1 MVLAALV
8 SAGGG
13 RRRAAQ
19 SRDVSAREEC
29 VEVSCA
35 VAGQAM
41 APRSIFVYLLPVLVM
56 ILSVDSETATTLRTC
71 EPIRVDMCMGLGY
84 NVTGMPNLVGHELQG
99 DADFTLQTFNPLIQY
114 GCSAQLHFFLCSVY
128 VPMCTEKVATPI
140 GPCRGLCESV
150 RARCYPVLQ
159 GFGFTWPAALNCSKF
174 PLLNNHE
181 HMCMEGPGEVGVAPR
196 TGLVSSDVATPAI
209 SRISTVSR
217 TPNVA
222 PCSRYVRHTKYVY
235 ENRTKRCTPLCDAD
249 ILFED
254 SDKYLAEVCLSVC
267 AALCF
272 ISTLVAVL
280 TFLVDSG
287 GGQAKFRYPERPLA
301 FLALCYNL
309 ASVGWG
315 VRAAAGR
322 TAVACSHDT
331 QNPTRLLLSYDGHI
345 NANCAVV
352 FLLLYYFGTAACV
365 W

>member
-1 MVLAALV
+1 MLV
-8 SAGGG
+8 W
-13 RRRAAQ
+13 
-19 SRDVSAREEC
+19 
-29 VEVSCA
+29 
-35 VAGQAM
+35 
-41 APRSIFVYLLPVLVM
+41 
-56 ILSVDSETATTLRTC
+56 SVDSEAAATLRTC
-71 EPIRVDMCMGLGY
+71 EPIRVELCWGLGY
-84 NVTGMPNLVGHELQG
+84 NVTGMPNLVGHELQA

-159 GFGFTWPAALNCSKF
+159 GFGFPWPAALNCSKF

-196 TGLVSSDVATPAI
+196 TPLVPADIATPSV
-209 SRISTVSR
+209 SRISTASR
-217 TPNVA
+217 PSGNA
-222 PCSRYVRHTKYVY
+222 ASCFRYARSSGYVFV
-235 ENRTKRCTPLCDAD
+235 NRTRRCNPLCDAH
-249 ILFED
+249 ILFEKD
-254 SDKYLAEVCLSVC
+254 DKAKAQVWLSVL
-267 AALCF
+267 AVLCF
-272 ISTLVAVL
+272 LSSLVAVL

-287 GGQAKFRYPERPLA
+287 GGQARFRYPERPLA

-309 ASVGWG
+309 TSVGWG

-322 TAVACSHDT
+322 TAVSCSPDT
-331 QNPTRLLLSYDGHI
+331 QDSTRFLLSQDGHI

-352 FLLLYYFGTAACV
+352 FLLLYYFGTAAAV